1 MASPTALVVGAG
13 IGGLAASLALS
24 RRGFAVT
31 LVERR
36 TRLTEIGAGLQLS
49 PNASRILTGLGL
61 DAALRRVAV
70 EPERVVIRRV
80 ASGREIGTMA
90 LGSFV
95 RERFGAPYRVLLRA
109 DLQTM
114 LLDAV
119 RASPDV
125 RLVVG
130 RTCTGVAA
138 TRNAAEVTVETAS
151 GAWETLRADI
161 AVGADGLNSTV
172 RRAWDA
178 RSPTYQGAVAWRA
191 TLPREA
197 VPEALR
203 RDETGLW
210 LGPGCHVVHYPVEGG
225 RVLNLVA
232 VLAGPA
238 PSAERPVGGPPGL
251 SALRARA
258 AEPLAAIL
266 ATEAEWTPWPLHDL
280 PAGRMAQG
288 RIALLGDAAHP
299 VLPYL
304 AQGAALAIED
314 AAVLADVLAG
324 AGGQDPARALRRYA
338 RLRRRRARQVQGQA
352 RRNGAVYHAGALVAF
367 ARDSV
372 IAALG
377 PRRMTERYAWLYGWA
392 PGPERVGSGP

>member
-49 PNASRILTGLGL
+49 PNATRILIGLGL
-61 DAALRRVAV
+61 DGALRRVAV
-70 EPERVVIRRV
+70 EPERVVIRGIT
-80 ASGREIGTMA
+80 SGREIGTVA
-90 LGSFV
+90 LGTFM
-95 RERFGAPYRVLLRA
+95 RERFGAPYWVVQRA
-109 DLQTM
+109 DLQTV

-119 RASPDV
+119 RASPDI
-125 RLVVG
+125 RLVIG
-130 RTCTGVAA
+130 RTCTGAA
-138 TRNAAEVTVETAS
+138 STRNAAEVTVETAT
-151 GAWETLRADI
+151 GARETLRADL

-178 RSPTYQGAVAWRA
+178 RTPAYQGAIAWRT
-191 TLPREA
+191 TLPRA
-197 VPEALR
+197 SAPEALR

-210 LGPGCHVVHYPVEGG
+210 LGPACHVVHYPVEGG

-238 PSAERPVGGPPGL
+238 PSTDGHRGSPPAL
-251 SALRARA
+251 AALRAGA
-258 AEPLAAIL
+258 AEPLAALL
-266 ATEAEWTPWPLHDL
+266 AREAEWAAWPLHDL

-299 VLPYL
+299 ILPYL

-314 AAVLADVLAG
+314 AAVLASVLAG
-324 AGGQDPARALRRYA
+324 PEGRDPVGTLRLYA
-338 RLRRRRARQVQGQA
+338 RLRRRRARRVQRQA
-352 RRNGAVYHAGALVAF
+352 RRNGSLYHAGALVSF
-367 ARDSV
+367 ARDQV

-377 PRRMTERYAWLYGWA
+377 PRRMAERYAWLYGWA
-392 PGPERVGSGP
+392 PGPERVDQRP